1 MSIGLIVALAVTL
14 FPLIA
19 SALFIRR
26 SNGKLTKDE
35 KPASSPWS
43 TDGFDFRSLP
53 DPGSRVSVT
62 QDKSGGLEITV
73 APARSDLITLNFLVG
88 LWLAVLVGTCIW
100 LAWAVGIS
108 NVSVGWVVFLFG
120 WTMLGPVFAKARER
134 AKTAF
139 ETILIDPRAITM
151 HSGNESKSVTRR
163 YDVVNVRNLRY
174 PDPSEFSSGAVA
186 FNHDG
191 VVVTFAAGISRF
203 EAIRLIKTIR
213 LRFRIPDD
221 FEDVDP
227 LPVGVGRAA
236 RAPWDDFA

>member
-1 MSIGLIVALAVTL
+1 MSIGLIVALTVTL

-19 SALFIRR
+19 SALFTRR
-26 SNGKLTKDE
+26 SKGKPTKDE
-35 KPASSPWS
+35 KPAGSPWS
-43 TDGFDFRSLP
+43 SDGFDFRSLP

-62 QDKSGGLEITV
+62 QDKSGGLKITV
-73 APARSDLITLNFLVG
+73 APARSDVITLNFLVG

-108 NVSVGWVVFLFG
+108 NVSVGWAVFLFV
-120 WTMLGPVFAKARER
+120 WTMLGPVFAKARGR

-139 ETILIDPRAITM
+139 ETILTDSRAITL

-174 PDPSEFSSGAVA
+174 LDPMELGSGAVA
-186 FNHDG
+186 FNLDG

-213 LRFRIPDD
+213 LRFRIPDEID
-221 FEDVDP
+221 DVDP
-227 LPVGVGRAA
+227 LPVAVGRAA
-236 RAPWDDFA
+236 SAHWDDFA